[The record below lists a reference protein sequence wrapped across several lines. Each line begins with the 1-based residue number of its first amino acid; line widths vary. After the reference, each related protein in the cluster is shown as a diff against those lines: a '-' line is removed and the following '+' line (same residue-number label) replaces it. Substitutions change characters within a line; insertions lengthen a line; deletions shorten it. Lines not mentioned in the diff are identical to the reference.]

1 MRLSIDNSLLQVLSE
16 LFFWRVKGVE
26 TVKKQNFSKILVYI
40 FSGGVDGGGG
50 GGVGFVLEGELEI
63 LGFGMYRIQAQ
74 IDRRIQMAFK

>member
-26 TVKKQNFSKILVYI
+26 TVKKQNFTKILVYI

-50 GGVGFVLEGELEI
+50 GGVGVVLEGELEV
-63 LGFGMYRIQAQ
+63 LGFEMYRIQAQ
-74 IDRRIQMAFK
+74 IDRRIQMTFK

>member
-1 MRLSIDNSLLQVLSE
+1 M
-16 LFFWRVKGVE
+16 KGVE

-50 GGVGFVLEGELEI
+50 GGGGGVVLEGELEV

>member
-1 MRLSIDNSLLQVLSE
+1 M
-16 LFFWRVKGVE
+16 KGVE

-50 GGVGFVLEGELEI
+50 WGGGVGVVLEGELEV

>member
-1 MRLSIDNSLLQVLSE
+1 M
-16 LFFWRVKGVE
+16 KGVE

-50 GGVGFVLEGELEI
+50 GGVGVVLEGELEV

>member
-50 GGVGFVLEGELEI
+50 GGG
-63 LGFGMYRIQAQ
+63 
-74 IDRRIQMAFK
+74 